1 VADQLERLK
10 AALADRYTI
19 ERELGSGGTAT
30 VYLAKDLKHHRN
42 VAVKV
47 LRPELATALDTERFL
62 RGIEITANLNHPHI
76 LPLLDSGEAEGF
88 LFYVMPDVEGESL
101 RIRLNTGKQLPIPEA
116 LKIAGEVADAL
127 GFAHEHNVIHRDI
140 KPENILLEEGH
151 AVVADFGVAR
161 AIEEAGERRLAEPG
175 IAIATPAYL
184 SPEHASGEREL
195 DGRSDIYALGCVL
208 YEMLAG
214 EPPFTGP
221 TAESIAHQHLSAEPP
236 SVTAVRPT
244 VPDDV
249 VNALGKALAK
259 APADRF
265 FTAAQLVDAL
275 NAALLAASAPTVTV
289 RRQVPLALLAV
300 LAVLA
305 AVVGTLLPRG
315 RGVAIDPERIAVL
328 PFENQT
334 GADSLD
340 TFGVIAADMISNSL
354 ARTGLVSVVPT
365 ARVLAVGRRLSAT
378 NPVALGF
385 LAQATGAGLLVSGSF
400 FFRGESLAVQT
411 QVADVGRDWMLE
423 SLDLVVIPLDLF
435 VVPETDQPAAMEQV
449 LQMVAVALASR
460 TDPRLSAV
468 APLADLPM
476 SVEAYR
482 EYAEGMELTVYAQWA
497 VALEHFR
504 RALLLDSTSAQVLL
518 MTALAEW
525 QATGNVA
532 KTDSLLSVVETH
544 KSQLPP
550 YHLAQFD
557 SLLGWVRGDR
567 GGALRGLMEP
577 KG

>member
-1 VADQLERLK
+1 MTDALSRLK
-10 AALADRYTI
+10 TALSSRYAI
-19 ERELGSGGTAT
+19 ERELGSGGMAT
-30 VYLAKDLKHHRN
+30 VYLAQDLKHDRE
-42 VAVKV
+42 VALKV
-47 LRPELATALDTERFL
+47 MRPELSAILGGERFL
-62 RGIEITANLNHPHI
+62 REIRIAANLNHPHI
-76 LPLLDSGEAEGF
+76 LPLPDSGEADGF
-88 LFYVMPDVEGESL
+88 LYYVMPHVEGETL
-101 RIRLNTGKQLPIPEA
+101 RSKVEREKQLSIDEA
-116 LKIAGEVADAL
+116 VALTRQVAWAL
-127 GFAHEHNVIHRDI
+127 DYAHQQGVIHRDI
-140 KPENILLEEGH
+140 KPENILIEEGH

-161 AIEEAGERRLAEPG
+161 AVSAAGGAQLTETG
-175 IAIATPAYL
+175 IAVGTPVYM
-184 SPEHASGEREL
+184 SPEQASGEREL

-249 VNALGKALAK
+249 ANTLGKALAK

-265 FTAAQLVDAL
+265 DTAAQLVDAL
-275 NAALLAASAPTVTV
+275 NAALLATSAPTVTV
-289 RRQVPLALLAV
+289 RRQVPIALLAV

-305 AVVGTLLPRG
+305 AVVGTRLPRG
-315 RGVAIDPERIAVL
+315 RAVAIDPELIAVL

-334 GADSLD
+334 GADSLE

-365 ARVLAVGRRLSAT
+365 AKAVAAGRRRSAI
-378 NPVALGF
+378 NPVVLGF
-385 LAQATGAGLLVSGSF
+385 LAEATGAGLLVSGSF
-400 FFRGESLAVQT
+400 FFRGESLAVQA
-411 QVADVGRDWMLE
+411 QIADVGRDWRLE
-423 SLDLVVIPLDLF
+423 SLDLVVIPLDLV

-449 LQMVAVALASR
+449 LQMVSVALASR

-482 EYAEGMELTVYAQWA
+482 EYAEGMELTAYAHWA

-532 KTDSLLSVVETH
+532 KTDSLLSVVEIH

-567 GGALRGLMEP
+567 EGALRGLMEP